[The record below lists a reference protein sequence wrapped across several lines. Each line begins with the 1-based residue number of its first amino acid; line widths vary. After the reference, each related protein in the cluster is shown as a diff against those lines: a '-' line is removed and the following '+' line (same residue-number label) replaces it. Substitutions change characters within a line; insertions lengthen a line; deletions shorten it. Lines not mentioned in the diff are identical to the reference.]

1 MKRGVL
7 LALTLLLVAAV
18 AFAQMPDV
26 RQMSGMPLPVGDVP
40 VGTVTVRV
48 IRGQLTNP
56 LVGESVELS
65 GPGTAAKTA
74 KTDQSGRAQFSG
86 LAPGTRVK
94 AAATINGE
102 KLESQE
108 FDVPAQGGIRL
119 MLVATDPDAA
129 KRDAED
135 HKAAQAAAVPGSV
148 VLGQES
154 RLVIEVGDDGLNV
167 FNILQIVNGAR
178 TPVQTSSPLVITL
191 PPDARGAGMLEGSAP
206 NAVAGKGTITVNGP
220 FRPGNTVVQFAYS
233 LPFGAD
239 TMTIRQSMPAPMTQ
253 VTIVAQKVGNMH
265 MSSPQVTQHRETAA
279 EGQAY
284 VLGQGPA
291 LKAGDTITITLT
303 GLPHEARWPRYLAL
317 ALVVGILLGGAVL
330 ARGKGAGTDDEARR
344 RKLHAERDRLMGQ
357 LAALEE
363 QHRQHAI
370 DEDRYASR
378 RHELLASLE
387 RVYEQLDEGVAA

>member
-1 MKRGVL
+1 MKRGVVL
-7 LALTLLLVAAV
+7 VLMLVLVAAV
-18 AFAQMPDV
+18 ASAQMPDP

-56 LVGESVELS
+56 LVGETVELS

-74 KTDQSGRAQFSG
+74 KTDQSGRAQFNG

-94 AAATINGE
+94 ATTTINGE
-102 KLESQE
+102 KLESRE

-119 MLVATDPDAA
+119 MLVATDPDAE
-129 KRDAED
+129 KRAAED
-135 HKAAQAAAVPGSV
+135 RKAAQAAAVPGTV

-154 RLVIEVGDDGLNV
+154 RFVIEVGDDGLNV
-167 FNILQIVNGAR
+167 FNILQIVNSGR
-178 TPVQTSSPLVITL
+178 TPVQTSSPLVFTL
-191 PPDARGAGMLEGSAP
+191 PPDARGAGTLEGSAP
-206 NAVAGKGTITVNGP
+206 NAVAGKGAITVSGP
-220 FRPGNTVVQFAYS
+220 FQPGNTVVQFAYS
-233 LPFGAD
+233 LPFGPD
-239 TMTIRQSMPAPMTQ
+239 TMTIRQTMPAPMTQ

-265 MSSPQVTQHRETAA
+265 MSSPQVSQHREMAA

-284 VLGQGPA
+284 ILGQGPA
-291 LKAGDTITITLT
+291 LKAGDTMAITLT

-317 ALVVGILLGGAVL
+317 ALVVAILLGGAFF
-330 ARGKGAGTDDEARR
+330 ARGKGAGTDDDARR
-344 RKLHAERDRLMGQ
+344 RKLHADRDRLMGQ

-363 QHRQHAI
+363 QHRQRAL
-370 DEDRYASR
+370 DEDQYASR
-378 RHELLASLE
+378 RNALLASLE

>member
-1 MKRGVL
+1 MRRGVL

-18 AFAQMPDV
+18 ASAQMPDV

-65 GPGTAAKTA
+65 GPGTAVKTA

-86 LAPGTRVK
+86 LTPGTRVK
-94 AAATINGE
+94 ATATINGE

-119 MLVATDPDAA
+119 MLVAADPDAA

-135 HKAAQAAAVPGSV
+135 RKAAQAAAVPGSV

-154 RLVIEVGDDGLNV
+154 RFVIEVGDDGLNV
-167 FNILQIVNGAR
+167 FNILQIVNSAR

-206 NAVAGKGTITVNGP
+206 NAVAGKGSITVNGP

-239 TMTIRQSMPAPMTQ
+239 TMTIRQTMPAPMTQ

-265 MSSPQVTQHRETAA
+265 MSSPQVTQHREMAA

-284 VLGQGPA
+284 ILGQGPA
-291 LKAGDTITITLT
+291 LKAGDTIAITLT

-317 ALVVGILLGGAVL
+317 ALVVAILLGGAFL
-330 ARGKGAGTDDEARR
+330 ARGKGAGTDDDARR

-370 DEDRYASR
+370 DEERYASR
-378 RHELLASLE
+378 RNELLASLE